1 MTTDVRKSKKES
13 ENIRTFLQ
21 RHATNGLLAIIVTYL
36 VTLNGT
42 YLEDYSNNIIA
53 DMSLPLNLKSEQEQD
68 RLRDI

>member
-1 MTTDVRKSKKES
+1 MLENQKKNRKIYEHFYKDMP
-13 ENIRTFLQ
+13 Q
-21 RHATNGLLAIIVTYL
+21 MAYLLLIIVTYL